1 MSMHAAEKLRFL
13 RIALATD
20 KRHSRK
26 WSLEI
31 KEVLKEELTGQHP
44 YATVALFVLL
54 NDESQV
60 RLDSQASYHL
70 NKLHLERA
78 LDHMDPV
85 EYARFKTTI
94 G

>member
-1 MSMHAAEKLRFL
+1 MSMHASEKLRFL

-54 NDESQV
+54 NDES
-60 RLDSQASYHL
+60 
-70 NKLHLERA
+70 
-78 LDHMDPV
+78 
-85 EYARFKTTI
+85 
-94 G
+94 